1 MVEVSLTVGKLDASL
16 ALLLTEDH
24 YLIEFPTILLP
35 NDVEAGS
42 IVKISCEKDIKSQ
55 QEDDKE
61 FKKVQND
68 ILTSFGVKKPKAPVL
83 SVRNVTQTSIV
94 LEWEPIDIA
103 TADIISL
110 TLYKN
115 GQRFGLIPT
124 PLKRTATKLS
134 GLAIDNA
141 YSFHLVLATTAGTFE
156 SEKVTVKTHKMT
168 DLSGITMCIG
178 SLEGSEV
185 SEDEI
190 SKLGKAIG
198 AKPLQNSVRLDTTHF
213 ICTVPDSD
221 QYKRAQDW
229 NIPVVRPE
237 WVKACEAERR
247 LVGVR
252 AYYLNADPKL
262 RPPIQRE
269 RTTSQATKP
278 DSSIPQL
285 RVTEPEDQI
294 PEQKEETDEPQP
306 QGAAKDNDKP
316 SENKEDVPKADEP
329 KEQVNNTEP
338 SKEESSATEEA
349 KGGESKEEANNTEPP
364 KEESSVTEEP
374 KDDSTTTAEESKGDT
389 TTTDEAKNSSTEETK
404 GPEESSQAENSEQS
418 AAAEQVKEETG
429 TNPAAQDEEPVVMT
443 QPETTTT
450 RELTSEIKTDDA
462 DEPPET
468 PTESIASTE
477 QPETPEQTSTIS
489 KSKKKKNKKK
499 KNKQQQSQ
507 QDNTNNKEEM
517 DDVEL

>member
-42 IVKISCEKDIKSQ
+42 IVKISCEKDVKSQ

-68 ILTSFGVKKPKAPVL
+68 ILTSFGEKKPKAPVL

-156 SEKVTVKTHKMT
+156 SEKMTVKTHKMT

-178 SLEGSEV
+178 SLEGSEIR
-185 SEDEI
+185 EDEI
-190 SKLGKAIG
+190 AKLAQTIG

-237 WVKACEAERR
+237 WVRACEAERR

-285 RVTEPEDQI
+285 RITEPEDQI
-294 PEQKEETDEPQP
+294 PEQKEEAEEL
-306 QGAAKDNDKP
+306 QGSAEETKENEAEKQKGEEAPTVD
-316 SENKEDVPKADEP
+316 ENKEEVSNTEEQPKEEPSVTEVAKDDAITTEETKEDPAEEPQVPSQPKEPPKADEP
-329 KEQVNNTEP
+329 VAVEQVAEEPIGAEPSTEP
-338 SKEESSATEEA
+338 AES
-349 KGGESKEEANNTEPP
+349 
-364 KEESSVTEEP
+364 
-374 KDDSTTTAEESKGDT
+374 
-389 TTTDEAKNSSTEETK
+389 
-404 GPEESSQAENSEQS
+404 
-418 AAAEQVKEETG
+418 
-429 TNPAAQDEEPVVMT
+429 AQDEEESTVAK
-443 QPETTTT
+443 QPETSTT
-450 RELTSEIKTDDA
+450 RELTSEASNKA
-462 DEPPET
+462 DEEEEPPET
-468 PTESIASTE
+468 PTESVASTE
-477 QPETPEQTSTIS
+477 QPETPEQTSTVS

-499 KNKQQQSQ
+499 KNKQQQQTQ
-507 QDNTNNKEEM
+507 QDNSNSKEDM

>member
-42 IVKISCEKDIKSQ
+42 IVKISCEKDVKSQ

-134 GLAIDNA
+134 GLAIDTA

-178 SLEGSEV
+178 SLEGSET
-185 SEDEI
+185 SEDEL
-190 SKLGKAIG
+190 SKLAKAIG
-198 AKPLQNSVRLDTTHF
+198 AKPLQSSVRLDTTHF

-285 RVTEPEDQI
+285 RITEPEDQI
-294 PEQKEETDEPQP
+294 PEQKEES
-306 QGAAKDNDKP
+306 DNDKTDQKDNPKP
-316 SENKEDVPKADEP
+316 SV
-329 KEQVNNTEP
+329 TEE
-338 SKEESSATEEA
+338 KEEVVA
-349 KGGESKEEANNTEPP
+349 KGDKSNGEASNIDQS
-364 KEESSVTEEP
+364 KEESSVTEES
-374 KDDSTTTAEESKGDT
+374 KDDSTPTEESKPT
-389 TTTDEAKNSSTEETK
+389 TEESKPTTEETK
-404 GPEESSQAENSEQS
+404 DETT
-418 AAAEQVKEETG
+418 EETKEPEV
-429 TNPAAQDEEPVVMT
+429 TSKAEEPEQPAAVEQEPEVNPPVENTSTEAEEPAVVK

-450 RELTSEIKTDDA
+450 RELTSEVPKEDVE
-462 DEPPET
+462 EPPET
-468 PTESIASTE
+468 PTESVASTE
-477 QPETPEQTSTIS
+477 QPETPEQTPPTAS

-499 KNKQQQSQ
+499 KNKQQSQ
-507 QDNTNNKEEM
+507 QDNSNSKEEM

>member
-42 IVKISCEKDIKSQ
+42 IVKISCEKDVKSQ

-134 GLAIDNA
+134 GLAIDTA

-178 SLEGSEV
+178 SLEGSET
-185 SEDEI
+185 SEDEL
-190 SKLGKAIG
+190 SKLAKAIG
-198 AKPLQNSVRLDTTHF
+198 AKPLQSSVRLDTTHF

-269 RTTSQATKP
+269 RTTSQATNP

-285 RVTEPEDQI
+285 RITEPEDQI
-294 PEQKEETDEPQP
+294 PEQKEES
-306 QGAAKDNDKP
+306 DNDKTDQKDNPKP
-316 SENKEDVPKADEP
+316 SV
-329 KEQVNNTEP
+329 TEE
-338 SKEESSATEEA
+338 KEEVVA
-349 KGGESKEEANNTEPP
+349 KGDKSNGDASNIDQP
-364 KEESSVTEEP
+364 KEESSVTEES
-374 KDDSTTTAEESKGDT
+374 KDDSTPTEESKPT
-389 TTTDEAKNSSTEETK
+389 TEETK
-404 GPEESSQAENSEQS
+404 DETT
-418 AAAEQVKEETG
+418 EETKEPEV
-429 TNPAAQDEEPVVMT
+429 TSKAEEPEQPAAVEQEPEVNPPVENTSTEAEEPAVVK

-450 RELTSEIKTDDA
+450 RELTSEVPKEDVE
-462 DEPPET
+462 EPPET
-468 PTESIASTE
+468 PTESVASTE
-477 QPETPEQTSTIS
+477 QPETPEQTPPTAS

-499 KNKQQQSQ
+499 KNKQQSQ
-507 QDNTNNKEEM
+507 QDNSNSKEEM